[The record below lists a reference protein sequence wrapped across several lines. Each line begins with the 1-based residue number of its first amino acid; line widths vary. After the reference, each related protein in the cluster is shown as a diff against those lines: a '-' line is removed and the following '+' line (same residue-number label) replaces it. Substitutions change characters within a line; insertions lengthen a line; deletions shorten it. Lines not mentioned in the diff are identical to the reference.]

1 MKHLTLLLGFLCPLF
16 LSAQSER
23 YQTNKAQKLKEASPF
38 QQEIDGKFPERLV
51 YQDELV
57 VALNSIAPQAPVH
70 LLIVPRKRIPTMNDL
85 SPADS
90 AIVARMFWVAKQLA
104 KDKGVAETGY
114 RLAINTN
121 EDAGQSAFHIHL
133 HLLGGFKTG
142 PMVDQRW
149 RNKGPQPGGTYQRA
163 LTEVKTI
170 YEQYF
175 AAWLRADSSA
185 LLAQMKPTATLMP
198 PGLPPVLGLAAIRD
212 YWFPKDG
219 SRTTVTRFDF
229 ELDDLQVDGN
239 LAYLRGHSTLSFT
252 YEKGGQKTTKSN
264 LVHQRLM
271 VLERQEDERWLVVC
285 HVWN

>member
-1 MKHLTLLLGFLCPLF
+1 
-16 LSAQSER
+16 
-23 YQTNKAQKLKEASPF
+23 
-38 QQEIDGKFPERLV
+38 
-51 YQDELV
+51 
-57 VALNSIAPQAPVH
+57 
-70 LLIVPRKRIPTMNDL
+70 MNDL
-85 SPADS
+85 SPEDS
-90 AIVARMFWVAKQLA
+90 AIVARMCWVAKQLA
-104 KDKGVAETGY
+104 KDKGIAETGY

-185 LLAQMKPTATLMP
+185 LLAQLKPTATLMP
-198 PGLPPVLGLAAIRD
+198 PGSPQGVGLAASRA

-219 SRTTVTRFDF
+219 SRTTPTRSDCGRD
-229 ELDDLQVDGN
+229 ERQVD
-239 LAYLRGHSTLSFT
+239 
-252 YEKGGQKTTKSN
+252 
-264 LVHQRLM
+264 
-271 VLERQEDERWLVVC
+271 EDTSAIRSEAAFSVP
-285 HVWN
+285 